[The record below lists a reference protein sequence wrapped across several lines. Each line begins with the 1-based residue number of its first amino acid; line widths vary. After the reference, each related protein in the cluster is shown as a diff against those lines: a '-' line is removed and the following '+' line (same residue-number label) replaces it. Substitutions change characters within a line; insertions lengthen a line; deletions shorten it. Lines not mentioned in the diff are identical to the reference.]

1 MLRTLLRQSLGGD
14 VRCVQTFLHRRQLAT
29 RMPGMHFGLT
39 ATEDRYGGV
48 TANLGE
54 LSEAISDA
62 GFGAILAGTVNPFY
76 TDIRYNSKIRYN
88 VNLVC
93 TKISG
98 SCIFSLIFSFN
109 SSGKHV
115 LCIC

>member
-1 MLRTLLRQSLGGD
+1 MLRTLLRRSLEGD

-62 GFGAILAGTVNPFY
+62 GFGAILAGNTLCLFQGGTPNCRNKYRPVVY
-76 TDIRYNSKIRYN
+76 DI
-88 VNLVC
+88 
-93 TKISG
+93 
-98 SCIFSLIFSFN
+98 
-109 SSGKHV
+109 V
-115 LCIC
+115 LCWNPHLELWIRGSIWG